1 MEGTSAMGGIAQF
14 VRYFV
19 IALACAQTAYW
30 LYTFRLI
37 AVNANPTGDGMEFV
51 AIVPFGFV
59 FLALVVPSLMLA
71 LRGRMLPLTATLAV
85 AGLILNVLL
94 FNEIASELT
103 HDGARALRL

>member
-1 MEGTSAMGGIAQF
+1 MGRIAG
-14 VRYFV
+14 VTRCIT

-37 AVNANPTGDGMEFV
+37 AVNANPMGDGMEFV
-51 AIVPFGFV
+51 AIVPFGFI

-71 LRGRMLPLTATLAV
+71 LRSRMLPFAATLAV